1 MKKRVYKA
9 EFKSEAV
16 RLSYQRE
23 NIKELAEELGVDV
36 QRIYKWPTDSKK
48 ADPLKAAPAK
58 AVTTIS
64 VSELKALQKQLK
76 DIALELEILKK
87 AIHIFSKKGGSIT
100 NS

>member
-1 MKKRVYKA
+1 MKKRVYKT

-23 NIKELAEELGVDV
+23 NIKELAQELGIDV
-36 QRIYKWPTDSKK
+36 QRIYKWRSNENKLDSKK
-48 ADPLKAAPAK
+48 HPKKVSLS
-58 AVTTIS
+58 IS
-64 VSELKALQKQLK
+64 SEDYKNLQKQLK
-76 DIALELEILKK
+76 DTSLELEILKK

>member
-1 MKKRVYKA
+1 MKKRVYKP

-36 QRIYKWPTDSKK
+36 QRIYKWRTHLKK
-48 ADPLKAAPAK
+48 SDPVKQT
-58 AVTTIS
+58 AVKMTSAIS
-64 VSELKALQKQLK
+64 VSDYKDVQKQLK
-76 DIALELEILKK
+76 DTELELEILKK